1 MGSVC
6 SNDKSNGV
14 NSIAMLTGVR
24 FWVSCMHK
32 HKHKHVC
39 IVPALSDTEAVPWSL
54 LS

>member
-6 SNDKSNGV
+6 LNDKSNGG
-14 NSIAMLTGVR
+14 NSIAMLVGVR

-32 HKHKHVC
+32 HKHVR
-39 IVPALSDTEAVPWSL
+39 IVPALGDTEAVSWSL